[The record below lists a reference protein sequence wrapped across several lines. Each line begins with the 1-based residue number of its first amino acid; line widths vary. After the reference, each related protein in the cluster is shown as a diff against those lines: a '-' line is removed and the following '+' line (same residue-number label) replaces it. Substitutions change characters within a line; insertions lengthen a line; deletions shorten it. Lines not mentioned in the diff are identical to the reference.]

1 MNLHR
6 QVATTAVL
14 LMLFAATGA
23 ALVGLTFDNTADT
36 IRHNEKL
43 SLLRKLN
50 TLVPAEKYDNDL
62 VSDSL
67 EVAADDLLGTDQP
80 SVVYRARKQNQPVAV
95 VLSPVAT
102 GGYNGSIELL
112 VGIYA
117 DGTLAGVR
125 VVKHRE
131 TPGLGD
137 AVEATRSDWILGFD
151 GKSLQ
156 NPAEKRWKVKRDG
169 GDFDQF
175 TGATITPRAV
185 VKAVHTALVYFN
197 KHHQSLFATNRPVVD
212 GNAMKSPAD
221 NKPTIPLPK
230 NGS

>member
-6 QVATTAVL
+6 QVTTTAIL
-14 LMLFAATGA
+14 LMLFAAAGA
-23 ALVGLTFDNTADT
+23 GLVGLTHDNTAEI
-36 IRHNEKL
+36 IRHNEQL
-43 SLLRKLN
+43 TLLRKLN

-62 VSDSL
+62 LHDTISIP
-67 EVAADDLLGTDQP
+67 ADDLLGTNQA
-80 SVVYRARKQNQPVAV
+80 SIVYRARKQDQAVAV
-95 VLSPVAT
+95 VLSPVAP

-117 DGTLAGVR
+117 DGSLAGVR

-137 AVEATRSDWILGFD
+137 AVEASRSDWILGFS
-151 GKSLQ
+151 GKSLG

-185 VKAVHTALVYFN
+185 VKAVHGALVYFA
-197 KHHQSLFATNRPVVD
+197 KHQKTLFSEIKPAEIKPAGKTTSTPETTGTRQD
-212 GNAMKSPAD
+212 GR
-221 NKPTIPLPK
+221 
-230 NGS
+230 